1 MVIVIKHCDVH
12 SYKDCYIKKYGYH
25 FNNKLCKYAIS
36 LMHHSDKSNNL
47 SWEQVM
53 SMLER
58 YKIQLDTSHPY
69 DIYYVANMGYHDFYK
84 SSIKDEEHLAQ
95 FIQDYLDDEDGYEGV
110 SFCRWLA
117 DIKHKSIE
125 IDWSAMI

>member
-1 MVIVIKHCDVH
+1 
-12 SYKDCYIKKYGYH
+12 
-25 FNNKLCKYAIS
+25 
-36 LMHHSDKSNNL
+36 MHHSDKSNNL

-95 FIQDYLDDEDGYEGV
+95 FI
-110 SFCRWLA
+110 
-117 DIKHKSIE
+117 
-125 IDWSAMI
+125 